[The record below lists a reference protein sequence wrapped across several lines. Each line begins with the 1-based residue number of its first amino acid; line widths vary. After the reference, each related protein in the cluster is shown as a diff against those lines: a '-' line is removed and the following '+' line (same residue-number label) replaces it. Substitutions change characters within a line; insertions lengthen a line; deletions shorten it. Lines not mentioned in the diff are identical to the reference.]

1 MDFILK
7 DKYFNM
13 ENITQNTNIENQSQ
27 RMKWWHCLIIFLV
40 ANIISFIPAGYN
52 GDEAFYNN
60 FIQPAI
66 APPDWLFAPMWLFL
80 NITSLIGLYTITN
93 LPVNAKNRRLVIVL
107 EYIGWVLFA
116 IFTFLY
122 FYLKSPILGAVDT
135 VLGLIVALIVVALS
149 YRISKKSFWC
159 FLPRLLWL
167 ILASFVSV
175 WVALNNK
182 DIFMNIGPFTK

>member
-1 MDFILK
+1 M
-7 DKYFNM
+7 
-13 ENITQNTNIENQSQ
+13 
-27 RMKWWHCLIIFLV
+27 IFFV

-60 FIQPAI
+60 FSQPSV

-80 NITSLIGLYTITN
+80 NITSLIGLYTISN
-93 LPVNAKNRRLVIVL
+93 LPANTKNRRSIILL
-107 EYIGWVLFA
+107 EYIAWILFA

-135 VLGLIVALIVVALS
+135 LLGLLVVVLVTMMS
-149 YRISKKSFWC
+149 YPISKKSFWC

-167 ILASFVSV
+167 ILAGYVSV
-175 WVALNNK
+175 WVALNNQ
-182 DIFMNIGPFTK
+182 DIFLSIGPFLK